1 MRKKIEKKIE
11 TNYKKVEKMVL
22 KGSISGWKC
31 LEK

>member
-22 KGSISGWKC
+22 KGSISG
-31 LEK
+31 